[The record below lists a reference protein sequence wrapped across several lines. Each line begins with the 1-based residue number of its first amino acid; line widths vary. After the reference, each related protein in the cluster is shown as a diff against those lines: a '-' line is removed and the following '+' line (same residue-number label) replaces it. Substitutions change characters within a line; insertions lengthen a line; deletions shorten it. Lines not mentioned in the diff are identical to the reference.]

1 MSKVSLVE
9 IRSFLIH
16 NYYIYDGLEK
26 EERKTPYLDTLRYTL
41 SNLRAQNARAVTGRW
56 CPHSGKGEDFLTGQ
70 LNFFTET
77 AVIPERKVK
86 KSFPMWEINR
96 HAEG

>member
-1 MSKVSLVE
+1 MLKFLSGVMKRFKTKLLNVSKVSLVE

-41 SNLRAQNARAVTGRW
+41 
-56 CPHSGKGEDFLTGQ
+56 KG
-70 LNFFTET
+70 
-77 AVIPERKVK
+77 
-86 KSFPMWEINR
+86 
-96 HAEG
+96 AE